1 MTDAEL
7 QLCAGCW
14 PCSSTRW
21 YKYCAV
27 VAEERM
33 REPAF
38 LALVAD
44 THAAIAAVDAELIEG
59 EGDAP

>member
-1 MTDAEL
+1 M
-7 QLCAGCW
+7 
-14 PCSSTRW
+14 RW

-27 VAEERM
+27 VAEARM

-38 LALVAD
+38 LTLVAD
-44 THAAIAAVDAELIEG
+44 THTAIAAVDAELIEG